1 MFTPAVIPASE
12 LETFLAAD
20 PHALVVLR
28 AAQRRGIAVAGQ
40 RFYSPQNGQT
50 KAWLQLNLPQ
60 QTFYYR
66 QGRLSP
72 ALPNGDLGPHIN
84 GPALQITPNKQL
96 TKDCLQAH
104 GLAVPAGQLFGP
116 ADAEAALL
124 YFQSRP
130 GPVCL
135 KPNRGSQGRGV
146 FTQIST
152 AESFAQVFALIASR
166 SPEILVEDYF
176 PGEGLRL
183 VYMAP
188 RVVAVKLGR
197 SASVLGDG
205 QHNVGQL
212 LEAYNQL
219 RVQRAIPGHA
229 PLPPDSAVVQQ
240 LQIQGLDLNSVPAAG
255 QQVLLRDA
263 SNGTVGAESWNC
275 LDSTHPSYLDLGEAA
290 CRAIPGLVMAGL
302 DVMTHNHR
310 LPATPDNYRI
320 LEINSSP
327 GLEVYGNPWE
337 GPPQEIGDPLL
348 DLLERLSDP
357 LCDQTRYNVR

>member
-1 MFTPAVIPASE
+1 MFTPAAIPDAE

-28 AAQRRGIAVAGQ
+28 AARQRGIPVTGKPLAHQPTGQ
-40 RFYSPQNGQT
+40 I
-50 KAWLQLNLPQ
+50 KAWLQLHLPQ

-72 ALPNGDLGPHIN
+72 ALPNGDLGRHIN
-84 GPALQITPNKQL
+84 GPALQITPDKQA
-96 TKDCLQAH
+96 TKDHLQAQ
-104 GLAVPAGQLFGP
+104 GLAVPQGRLFGP
-116 ADAEAALL
+116 TEAEAARL

-130 GPVCL
+130 GAVCL

-152 AESFAQVFALIASR
+152 AESFDQVFDLLAQR

-188 RVVAVKLGR
+188 RVVAVKMGR
-197 SASVLGDG
+197 SASVVGNG
-205 QHNVGQL
+205 QESVADL
-212 LEAYNQL
+212 LAAYNAL
-219 RVQRAIPGHA
+219 RIQRAIPGHA
-229 PLPPDSAVVQQ
+229 PLPPDRAIVQQ
-240 LQIQGLDLNSVPAAG
+240 LEIQGLGLNSIPAAG
-255 QQVLLRDA
+255 ERVLLRDA
-263 SNGTVGAESWNC
+263 SNGTVGAESFNC
-275 LDSTHPSYLDLGEAA
+275 FESTHPSYLALGEAA
-290 CRAIPGLVMAGL
+290 CRAIPGLVIAGL
-302 DVMTHNHR
+302 DIMTQDHHI
-310 LPATPDNYRI
+310 PATSDNYRI

-337 GPPQEIGDPLL
+337 GPPLEIGGPLL

-357 LCDQTRYNVR
+357 LCDQTRYNGR